1 MYVAFHFDSFEKRRA
16 SQGDPDTQHTTTAQ
30 STRLF
35 STTGTRRLVPSYGE
49 MGLEALFAL
58 ISVLLC
64 LQEAIPQNLE
74 NSGDPVIA
82 EARKCRHQHGL
93 TDEEFEEIMRQASLP
108 KEEPIDSR
116 RDEMQ
121 EIVDAQTKCQ
131 KEHGITD
138 ETFIEIRNREM
149 ILEDE
154 SDESMKLKDGQL
166 DVNAVMNIAKPLLD
180 NIEQQ
185 GREVDEESLRS
196 DIANC
201 TDTSKWCADQ
211 LKRRDW
217 INGAASDSL
226 VVSDETDYFRIRL
239 LPL

>member
-1 MYVAFHFDSFEKRRA
+1 MEHLK
-16 SQGDPDTQHTTTAQ
+16 
-30 STRLF
+30 
-35 STTGTRRLVPSYGE
+35 
-49 MGLEALFAL
+49 
-58 ISVLLC
+58 LLT
-64 LQEAIPQNLE
+64 LTF
-74 NSGDPVIA
+74 VIA
-82 EARKCRHQHGL
+82 FKIC
-93 TDEEFEEIMRQASLP
+93 IAS
-108 KEEPIDSR
+108 S
-116 RDEMQ
+116 DEMQ

-154 SDESMKLKDGQL
+154 SDESMKCLIQCMLVGLGMLKDGQL

-201 TDTSKWCADQ
+201 TDTSQKGECTGGYEMWKCLHGIMSNVMLSAPEP
-211 LKRRDW
+211 K
-217 INGAASDSL
+217 
-226 VVSDETDYFRIRL
+226 
-239 LPL
+239 